1 MWFVPLPNG
10 VSMATAGARPC
21 VAVSNTQGCFLSF
34 LPFSELCG
42 GISCARRHSRYAAT
56 PGRVGVV
63 SSGFP
68 RHLSIQH
75 IVSPALSRSLPS
87 CRPPALHQT
96 RIPCI
101 LFPPSIT
108 SCPYFAPS
116 VNLPLDLLPATSDR
130 LSVTQTCR
138 NTPQRFHG
146 KLCMLMEAAK
156 VLPKVKPNNSQ
167 GKKQNK
173 HPTPRCWFV
182 IFFLTSSSCVPVLSV

>member
-1 MWFVPLPNG
+1 
-10 VSMATAGARPC
+10 MATAGARPC
-21 VAVSNTQGCFLSF
+21 VAVSNTRGCFLSF

-42 GISCARRHSRYAAT
+42 GISCVRRHSRYAAT

-108 SCPYFAPS
+108 SCPYFAP
-116 VNLPLDLLPATSDR
+116 NLPLDLLPATSDR

-138 NTPQRFHG
+138 NTPQGFHG

-167 GKKQNK
+167 GKKNK
-173 HPTPRCWFV
+173 QTSNPKMLFC
-182 IFFLTSSSCVPVLSV
+182 IFFSNFF